1 MRTVAAA
8 LVFAAALT
16 PLAGCGATT
25 STPSNDDATIATR
38 VKIVLLDDPQ
48 TALSR
53 LGVRVMNGVATLS
66 GTVAS
71 PAQEQRAVAL
81 ARTIRG
87 VKDVKDE
94 IRVSGSGG

>member
-8 LVFAAALT
+8 LVLAAALT
-16 PLAGCGATT
+16 PLTGCGAAT

-66 GTVAS
+66 GTVTS
-71 PAQEQRAVAL
+71 TAQEQRAVAL
-81 ARTIRG
+81 AHTIRG

-94 IRVSGSGG
+94 ITVSGGGG